1 MSKLNALK
9 DDFKASDDE
18 DEDEDEDDDDGKDE
32 DEDEDEDEEGDADK
46 GKKTDKGARG
56 GHTTAD
62 PVSFSTVDESLT
74 QKELSKR

>member
-18 DEDEDEDDDDGKDE
+18 DEDEDEDDDDGKYE
-32 DEDEDEDEEGDADK
+32 DEDGEGDADK
-46 GKKTDKGARG
+46 GKKTDKGGRG